1 MQFDAGL
8 FYLVIAGSLAIS
20 LENQANAS
28 VISVISPFYAAKTL
42 PHFMSSSRNETISAT
57 GSDSRRTKE
66 AIKAD
71 RKAIARVRAL
81 YRMGKELGM
90 F

>member
-1 MQFDAGL
+1 MLTHQPTS
-8 FYLVIAGSLAIS
+8 I
-20 LENQANAS
+20 
-28 VISVISPFYAAKTL
+28 L
-42 PHFMSSSRNETISAT
+42 PHFMPSSRNETISAT

-71 RKAIARVRAL
+71 RNAMARVRAL

>member
-1 MQFDAGL
+1 MAGHEVCGDFMFGRRNWFTHQL
-8 FYLVIAGSLAIS
+8 TSI
-20 LENQANAS
+20 
-28 VISVISPFYAAKTL
+28 L
-42 PHFMSSSRNETISAT
+42 PHFMSSSQNETTAT

-66 AIKAD
+66 AIEAD
-71 RKAIARVRAL
+71 RNAMARVRAL